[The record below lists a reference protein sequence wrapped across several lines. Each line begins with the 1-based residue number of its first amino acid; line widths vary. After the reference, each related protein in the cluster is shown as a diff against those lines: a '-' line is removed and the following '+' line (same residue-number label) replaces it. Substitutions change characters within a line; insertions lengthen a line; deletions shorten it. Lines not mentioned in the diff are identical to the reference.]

1 MTSSQEICNIRMTV
15 ARKISKLAKS
25 FRKLRKEK
33 KGKKE
38 KSTSEEEKN
47 VMKFY
52 DYEGNLKTE
61 GEAPDYRGLMNGAL
75 EPKEPPTKDSKDDS
89 DT

>member
-25 FRKLRKEK
+25 FRKSRKY
-33 KGKKE
+33 KKE

-47 VMKFY
+47 EMIFY
-52 DYEGNLKTE
+52 DYEGNVKTE
-61 GEAPDYRGLMNGAL
+61 KEPIDYRGLMNGAL

>member
-1 MTSSQEICNIRMTV
+1 MTV

-25 FRKLRKEK
+25 FRKSLK
-33 KGKKE
+33 KKKE
-38 KSTSEEEKN
+38 KSASEEEKN
-47 VMKFY
+47 EMIFY
-52 DYEGNLKTE
+52 DYYGNIKTE
-61 GEAPDYRGLMNGAL
+61 KEPIDYRGLMNGAL

>member
-1 MTSSQEICNIRMTV
+1 MTV

-25 FRKLRKEK
+25 LRKSRK
-33 KGKKE
+33 DKKE

-61 GEAPDYRGLMNGAL
+61 GEAPDYRGLMDGAL

>member
-1 MTSSQEICNIRMTV
+1 MTLSQEICNTRMTV

-25 FRKLRKEK
+25 FRKSKKE
-33 KGKKE
+33 KKE